1 MRPVGDLSLRRPDS
15 DWPLKMNSS
24 NGQWTPTLKV
34 VDELRTP
41 LAPGTLFDLLADP
54 RGCLTWH
61 AHPNGVVISS
71 IDAPP
76 GVALAGT
83 EFRVQ
88 GQMGK
93 FPMTSRTVVTQSER
107 PTRYEALN
115 ELVFEHPRLPSALAT
130 ERYLIEAD
138 GTGSTVRYET
148 EVSRDWSKGTWL
160 YRIIS
165 DLYDRFYAT
174 SKSRRCFREL
184 IKAAEQHASYTN
196 SH

>member
-1 MRPVGDLSLRRPDS
+1 MTFRFRLPAE
-15 DWPLKMNSS
+15 MNTS
-24 NGQWTPTLKV
+24 NGRWTPTLKV
-34 VDELRTP
+34 VDAIQTP

-54 RGCLTWH
+54 QGCLTWH
-61 AHPNGVVISS
+61 AHPTGTVISS

-76 GVALAGT
+76 GIAVAGT
-83 EFRVQ
+83 EFRIS

-93 FPMTSRTVVTQSER
+93 FPMASRTVVTRSER
-107 PTRYEALN
+107 PQRYETDN
-115 ELVFEHPRLPSALAT
+115 ELVFDHPRLPSAFAT

-148 EVSRDWSKGTWL
+148 EVARDWTKGTWL
-160 YRIIS
+160 YRLIS
-165 DLYDRFYAT
+165 DLYDRFFAT

-184 IKAAEQHASYTN
+184 IKAAERHASYTN

>member
-1 MRPVGDLSLRRPDS
+1 MRPVGDLSQRRAAP
-15 DWPLKMNSS
+15 DWPLIMNSS
-24 NGQWTPTLKV
+24 NGKWTPALKV
-34 VDELRTP
+34 VDEVRTA

-54 RGCLTWH
+54 RGCLNWH
-61 AHPNGVVISS
+61 VHPSGVVISS

-83 EFRVQ
+83 EFRIQ

-93 FPMTSRTVVTQSER
+93 FPMRTRTVVAQSDR
-107 PTRYEALN
+107 PQRYVTN
-115 ELVFEHPRLPSALAT
+115 SELVFEHPRLPSALAT

-148 EVSRDWSKGTWL
+148 EVARDWSKGTWL
-160 YRIIS
+160 YRLIS
-165 DLYDRFYAT
+165 DLFDRFYAT
-174 SKSRRCFREL
+174 SKSRRCFRDL